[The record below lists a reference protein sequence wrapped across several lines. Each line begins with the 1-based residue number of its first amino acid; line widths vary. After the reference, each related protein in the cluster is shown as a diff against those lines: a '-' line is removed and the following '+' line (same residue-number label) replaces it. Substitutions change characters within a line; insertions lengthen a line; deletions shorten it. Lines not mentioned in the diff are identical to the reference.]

1 MNQGGYSV
9 TQEFDR
15 RSFLARGAVTASG
28 LVVAGGSAD
37 MIFPGLAGADQ
48 SNGKGLNG
56 VSTAK
61 PKRGGTLTIGV
72 NAEEQGF
79 NPASGRFDT
88 AGFVYARTVYDPLM
102 IINSKGQAVPYL
114 AQSMTSNADATE
126 WTITLRPNIKF
137 HDGTPCDGDAL
148 LTNVDTYY
156 NSPLVGIAIR
166 PLIDSYEQTG
176 PLSVKIKMKSGWT
189 TFPITMAEQQIC
201 FVFAPSMLKLPNQGS
216 DHPIGTGPF
225 VFKEWKV
232 NDHFTA
238 VANKD
243 YWRPGL
249 PYLSQVTIK
258 PIPDEQARAQALQ
271 SGTIQMM
278 HTSDPQNIKSFR
290 GNKKWAYTNNIGKMA
305 GSPAVNCIM
314 LNCGAA
320 PFDDLEARRIVA
332 TGSSAA
338 AYAKIIDQGIAA
350 PSAGIYQPGSPYYGK
365 TPYPAYSQSKAK
377 ALAAAYAKKHG
388 KPLSFTL
395 NSVAAPTNLRQAQYA
410 QQVMKAIGVNVTI
423 KTMQQNELINNALS
437 GSYQATEWSQFGGMS
452 PDLNYVWFSP
462 TTATKSGISINMARN
477 SDPQIEAAFK
487 VGMGSTNAKART
499 AAFKKVNERLGADI
513 PYVWLDRTTWALV
526 SKSNVQNWAN
536 PKTPA
541 GQPALGQDQGTWFV
555 TQAWIS

>member
-137 HDGTPCDGDAL
+137 HDGTPCDGAAL

-189 TFPITMAEQQIC
+189 CRASIT
-201 FVFAPSMLKLPNQGS
+201 
-216 DHPIGTGPF
+216 
-225 VFKEWKV
+225 
-232 NDHFTA
+232 
-238 VANKD
+238 
-243 YWRPGL
+243 
-249 PYLSQVTIK
+249 
-258 PIPDEQARAQALQ
+258 
-271 SGTIQMM
+271 
-278 HTSDPQNIKSFR
+278 
-290 GNKKWAYTNNIGKMA
+290 
-305 GSPAVNCIM
+305 PAC
-314 LNCGAA
+314 
-320 PFDDLEARRIVA
+320 
-332 TGSSAA
+332 
-338 AYAKIIDQGIAA
+338 
-350 PSAGIYQPGSPYYGK
+350 
-365 TPYPAYSQSKAK
+365 SQS
-377 ALAAAYAKKHG
+377 
-388 KPLSFTL
+388 
-395 NSVAAPTNLRQAQYA
+395 LR
-410 QQVMKAIGVNVTI
+410 
-423 KTMQQNELINNALS
+423 S
-437 GSYQATEWSQFGGMS
+437 
-452 PDLNYVWFSP
+452 
-462 TTATKSGISINMARN
+462 
-477 SDPQIEAAFK
+477 
-487 VGMGSTNAKART
+487 
-499 AAFKKVNERLGADI
+499 
-513 PYVWLDRTTWALV
+513 
-526 SKSNVQNWAN
+526 
-536 PKTPA
+536 
-541 GQPALGQDQGTWFV
+541 
-555 TQAWIS
+555 